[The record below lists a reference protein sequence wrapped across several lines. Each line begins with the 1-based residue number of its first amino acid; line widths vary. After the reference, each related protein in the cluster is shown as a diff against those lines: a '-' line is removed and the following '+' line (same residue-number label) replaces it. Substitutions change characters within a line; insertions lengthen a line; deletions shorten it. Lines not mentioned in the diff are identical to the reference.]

1 METTNNNNKK
11 KRSRESSSS
20 PLPTKEGEL
29 QRPSK
34 ALRLNC
40 SAGVNG
46 KQTKGIKDQIKRNV
60 LSSKNLSTLQAGAAS
75 VLLQILRKAATLL
88 RQNGR
93 RSLELDVRDRPDIV
107 KEDANKGVCEVL
119 EAIGWLKVGLS
130 DPQKFLLHP
139 NARIRIDINRVISMI
154 SKLPGSAQASS
165 STEKTPS
172 LSNLVTVAFDSTT
185 SPKSSEV
192 AGYVEAAGDNF
203 ASKIRVALSEA
214 KKSNSR
220 DLYRKMLKAIQGI
233 LKKIAKG
240 DSRARRI
247 RCNGFIAKKFIISPT
262 GGEILVKRIGFEK
275 KKKSNGK
282 KVEYWYELGDIQPVE
297 LETTRNLLEQEIIV
311 GLADKKET
319 PPPENKRVMCKCGF
333 YGSTDTEGMC
343 SICFKKAYQ
352 LSGTKSNTD
361 SNKVVGGAGEWK
373 MKFNRARLKIH
384 AAYMLR
390 KGSKRKKQQNKNRCF
405 FCNRKV
411 GILGFEC
418 RCMFTFC
425 DKHRFP
431 DAHNCKFDYK
441 QQHKNKLKKDNQAL
455 SREKI
460 SKID

>member
-119 EAIGWLKVGLS
+119 EAIGWL
-130 DPQKFLLHP
+130 
-139 NARIRIDINRVISMI
+139 
-154 SKLPGSAQASS
+154 KLPGSAQASS